1 MARKDVLKK
10 LMQGAAGDP
19 APSAAG
25 DASAAADDQGRAAAA
40 GDQGRAAAAGNQG
53 RAAAAAKQDR
63 AADPVDGAARAKTA
77 KGAVG
82 AVGRSLAELKS
93 RAIADLDPF
102 SIEAGGMQD
111 RLETVD
117 AEDAMLR
124 ESIREHG
131 QQVPVLV
138 RPHPA
143 KEGRYQ
149 IVYGRR
155 RVLAMRDL
163 GQPVKALI
171 RDLDDRALVIAQ
183 GQENT
188 ARRDLSFIEKANFA
202 RQLSD
207 AGYDRKVIGD
217 ALQID
222 KTLISRM
229 LSTAERLPLSL
240 LHRIGAAPGVGRD
253 RWARL
258 ADLLDAVD
266 FDEREAGMFCTGDTS
281 DARFAALV
289 EAMEGVL
296 SGRAARAAAIAAA
309 EAAEAGEPA
318 LPATSAT
325 TRRTVL
331 RDVDGRRLGEA
342 RAGPQKTTLVLTAEP
357 GASGPSG
364 PAETAAFARWLVDRI
379 PEIHRA
385 WSQERGETSEASA
398 LAEDPDEG
406 ADEQ

>member
-10 LMQGAAGDP
+10 LMQAPEVKSALPGPPPGPEADAAGP
-19 APSAAG
+19 AP
-25 DASAAADDQGRAAAA
+25 
-40 GDQGRAAAAGNQG
+40 
-53 RAAAAAKQDR
+53 AKPR
-63 AADPVDGAARAKTA
+63 SA

-102 SIEAGGMQD
+102 AIEAGGLQD
-111 RLETVD
+111 RLESVE
-117 AEDAMLR
+117 AEDDMLR

-138 RPHPA
+138 RPHPS

-155 RVLAMRDL
+155 RVLALRDL

-171 RDLDDRALVIAQ
+171 REVDDRELVIAQ

-188 ARRDLSFIEKANFA
+188 ARRNLSFIEKANFA
-202 RQLSD
+202 RQLSE

-229 LSTAERLPLSL
+229 LSTAERIPAGL

-253 RWARL
+253 RWMRL
-258 ADLLDAVD
+258 ADLLDKLG
-266 FDEREAGMFCTGDTS
+266 FDEAEVGMFVAGDAS
-281 DARFAALV
+281 DARFAAV
-289 EAMEGVL
+289 FEAMEGAL
-296 SGRAARAAAIAAA
+296 ASRAARSSAQAAA
-309 EAAEAGEPA
+309 EAASNAPPA
-318 LPATSAT
+318 P
-325 TRRTVL
+325 RRTLL
-331 RDVDGRRLGEA
+331 RGDDGATLGEA
-342 RAGPQKTTLVLTAEP
+342 RAGPKKTTLVLTA
-357 GASGPSG
+357 
-364 PAETAAFARWLVDRI
+364 AEADGFALWLVDRI
-379 PEIHRA
+379 PEIHRV
-385 WSQERGETSEASA
+385 WRQERGETSEAA
-398 LAEDPDEG
+398 EAAEDGG